1 MTEESKK
8 KQKARQVREAR
19 EWLQQRFPAVFGGK
33 GGVPLAIGA
42 HATAHEA
49 ARAEDGPPAW
59 AIRAALQSW
68 TSHPKYLQGLA
79 QQRTR
84 RHLDGTEAQAVTDE
98 QAERARERL
107 AEVKRKR
114 QQARE
119 QEQRRQA
126 KEKAK
131 KPQAEQPKGK
141 AKEKAKKPQAEQ
153 PKGKGKQK
161 EKKPAE
167 PEKEPAKGKEQARRP
182 TITLKRRRGTET
194 KEEP

>member
-131 KPQAEQPKGK
+131 TKETPQGK
-141 AKEKAKKPQAEQ
+141 QTQAKQGPAKK
-153 PKGKGKQK
+153 K
-161 EKKPAE
+161 ERAPA
-167 PEKEPAKGKEQARRP
+167 KEPAKGKEQPRRP
-182 TITLKRRRGTET
+182 TITLKKRRGSNTTGDEGGT
-194 KEEP
+194 VA